1 MRKSL
6 SILLL
11 TFLLI
16 VVLRLAGITYGYYT
30 ARIVGNTNNTS
41 LSVTSKNLN
50 VEYSDGTSIMNFK
63 GDYLFPG
70 DSAEK
75 LWTVKNNGDDVTTYN
90 VLVDNVSNEFTRI
103 QDLRYEL
110 YLNNEMVSS
119 GAINNNLKQYLYLN
133 KSINVG
139 ETDNLRLVFLY
150 AETEEVQNIDMNKTI
165 SFRVN
170 IDSNIVSSLEETDE
184 LTLLANNDTLN
195 NYRIYGQ
202 SLQSSTPSGSYV
214 DILEVGDKTSNI
226 ADLEEVLTST
236 NTTHVKFKKDNE
248 TGTLEYLN
256 NPTTYDY
263 GLLYLQRDVGYEFEV
278 GKTYYYGA
286 VITVSGK
293 STSNATIV
301 RFGIDYTGGSLAKSY
316 TITENKTFNATGSF
330 TYTGEEAVRL
340 LIHANYGSTE
350 AAKVKFEN
358 IYVSEVDEFEPFN
371 KYKIPVKVNDVT
383 TNIYLDEPLR
393 GIDDYFDYIDFAKQ
407 SVVRQVKKIEFTG
420 EEQFYVLNSNPYP
433 YTYYV
438 LGDLGLV
445 VNDMALSSHFALQ
458 TNFSY
463 AVAGSNVFR
472 VLNSTSNNQSRIV
485 FRIVDETGSV
495 TDVSKIKTLFND
507 AYSAGNPYT
516 FYYVSSEEEEKY
528 INLPTIN
535 IVNGTNQINV
545 NTTLQPSGVYLEY
558 YK

>member
-30 ARIVGNTNNTS
+30 ARIVNNTNSTS
-41 LSVTSKNLN
+41 LSLTSKYLA
-50 VEYSDGTSIMNFK
+50 VDYEDGEALMNFS

-90 VLVDNVSNEFTRI
+90 VLVDNVSNAFTRI

-214 DILEVGDKTSNI
+214 DILEVGDKTKN
-226 ADLEEVLTST
+226 LL
-236 NTTHVKFKKDNE
+236 NPNNNE
-248 TGTLEYLN
+248 IGSLKISDGSIN
-256 NPTTYDY
+256 
-263 GLLYLQRDVGYEFEV
+263 
-278 GKTYYYGA
+278 K
-286 VITVSGK
+286 
-293 STSNATIV
+293 
-301 RFGIDYTGGSLAKSY
+301 IDYVTTTDYVSLKAGTY
-316 TITENKTFNATGSF
+316 TISYKSGANLRYIALYNDSKEIVGNFWSNRANPYTFTIDQDYFIRIDMERDGNITITDLDDFFIEYEVQLEKGS
-330 TYTGEEAVRL
+330 
-340 LIHANYGSTE
+340 ISTE
-350 AAKVKFEN
+350 
-358 IYVSEVDEFEPFN
+358 YEPFN
-371 KYKIPVKVNDVT
+371 KYKIPIKVNDVT

-393 GIDDYFDYIDFAKQ
+393 GIGDYFDYIDFAKQ

-433 YTYYV
+433 YAYYV

-463 AVAGSNVFR
+463 SVAGSNVFR

-495 TDVSKIKTLFND
+495 TDVSKIKTLFKD

-516 FYYVSSEEEEKY
+516 FYYVSSEEDEKY